1 MLPSILPIQ
10 LLRTCVR
17 LNAPIVRDARPRS
30 APAAIRWAA
39 AFPSPPPRSQDKNR
53 AQRRD
58 GQTAKPVAR
67 PGCSIRS
74 KTLYSPQSTQR
85 AQRKHVSVSAIAVCS
100 VAAQVLIRMPS
111 QNSVFS
117 VTAVARPLI
126 PRSRGAPRRGRAGAL
141 RRPAPARSGSRTRGW
156 RSAGR
161 RRAPARSS

>member
-85 AQRKHVSVSAIAVCS
+85 AQRKHVSCLRDRC
-100 VAAQVLIRMPS
+100 VLRGGTGAHPNAES
-111 QNSVFS
+111 KLRVLCDRCGSTS
-117 VTAVARPLI
+117 YPPL
-126 PRSRGAPRRGRAGAL
+126 PGRAPTWPRRSASKAGACPL
-141 RRPAPARSGSRTRGW
+141 GIADSGMAISWPPASTST
-156 RSAGR
+156 
-161 RRAPARSS
+161 